1 MKTQSFKQS
10 DIEQSWILVDAK
22 DKTLGR
28 LASTLASRLRGK
40 HRPEFTPN
48 ADLGDYII
56 VINANKINVTGDKLN
71 QKNYFKH
78 SGYPG
83 GIKSRSLDEVIKN
96 SPEDA
101 IRMAVK
107 GMLPKNKLGK
117 KMLTKLKVYKDNDH
131 PHQAQNPITLDAV

>member
-1 MKTQSFKQS
+1 MITRSFKQS
-10 DIEQSWILVDAK
+10 DIKESWILVDAE

-28 LASTLASRLRGK
+28 LASSLASRLRGK

-48 ADLGDYII
+48 ADLGDYI
-56 VINANKINVTGDKLN
+56 VVVNAGKISVTGDKLN
-71 QKNYFKH
+71 QKKYYKH

-83 GIKSRSLDEVIKN
+83 GIKSKSLDEVLKN
-96 SPEDA
+96 SAEEA

-117 KMLTKLKVYKDNDH
+117 KMLTKLKIYNDAEH
-131 PHQAQNPITLDAV
+131 PHQAQNPSIVDI